1 MNSMLDALPLKSI
14 GRLISGTFLALVII
28 AATYAPA
35 GGRGADASSPLEIL
49 LEVIDTTVS
58 PSDGQYFLSV
68 YLTNT
73 LQEVAGVQMIV
84 VADQSGLFRLPD
96 STRYE
101 TTIVC
106 VDTIDCDP
114 ADTSI
119 DTISVTPIE
128 LEGSAMEDWE
138 FVEARALSPTTFR
151 LAALADFPGGGT
163 PAPIPIA
170 TTGPRLLFR
179 MLLER
184 EASFELL
191 DTLSNR
197 TVRWFITQSATGF
210 SDPMGRTIG
219 LQESTVCLNPPTCDS
234 LDTVPYFDPL
244 VNFYVDGSI
253 TFGPNCIS
261 GDVDGSGTVV
271 ASDIIFLVNYVFRAG
286 PIPGCNGSAG
296 DPNCSGAVNSGDIV
310 FLVQYVFRG
319 GAAPCTP

>member
-1 MNSMLDALPLKSI
+1 MLDALPLRST
-14 GRLISGTFLALVII
+14 GRLISGIFLALVIV

-35 GGRGADASSPLEIL
+35 GSRGADASSTLEIL

-58 PSDGQYFLSV
+58 PSDSQYFLSV

-84 VADQSGLFRLPD
+84 VANQSGLFRLPD

-101 TTIVC
+101 TTLVC
-106 VDTIDCDP
+106 IDTTDCDP
-114 ADTSI
+114 ADTSV
-119 DTISVTPIE
+119 DTISVTPID
-128 LEGSAMEDWE
+128 LEGSAIADWE

-151 LAALADFPGGGT
+151 LAALANFPGGGT
-163 PAPIPIA
+163 PAPIPIS

-179 MLLER
+179 MRLER
-184 EASFELL
+184 EAGSELL
-191 DTLSNR
+191 DTLQDR
-197 TVRWFITQSATGF
+197 TVLWFITESATGF
-210 SDPMGRTIG
+210 SDPMGNTIG
-219 LQESTVCLNPPTCDS
+219 LQESTVCLNPPTCDL

-271 ASDIIFLVNYVFRAG
+271 AADIIFLVNYVFKRG
-286 PIPGCNGSAG
+286 PVPGCNARAG
-296 DPNCSGAVNSGDIV
+296 DLNCSGAVNSGDIV
-310 FLVQYVFRG
+310 FLVNYVFRG
-319 GAAPCTP
+319 GPVPCTH